1 MMVHAKR
8 IGLDGIAIT
17 DHDTSKAWAE
27 AGAEAK
33 KQGIISIPAMEIFST
48 AGHIIG
54 LGLNEH
60 VKKGMTAEETI
71 DAIRE
76 QGAVSVAPHPFD
88 TQNRGIRKFMD
99 RADAAEVFN
108 ALGIDRLGNMATER
122 RARKK
127 GLNMVAGSDAHSL
140 EMIGTACNRIEA
152 GSVDEVLVAIRH
164 GKVRLER
171 NYISMDALLAW
182 VRERLTRSYPEVNA
196 YIDSHYRG
204 PKAWVARRMLRDY
217 VVFNK
222 RGMENLACLGL
233 AAATAYSAVRLLA
246 YY

>member
-1 MMVHAKR
+1 MIIHAKR
-8 IGLDGIAIT
+8 IGLGGIAIT

-27 AGAEAK
+27 ASAEAK
-33 KQGIISIPAMEIFST
+33 KQGIIFIPAMEICST

-60 VKKGMTAEETI
+60 IRSGMTAAETI

-76 QGAVSVAPHPFD
+76 QGAVSIAPHPFD
-88 TQNRGIRKFMD
+88 TQNWGIRKFMD
-99 RADAAEVFN
+99 RTDAAEVFN
-108 ALGIDRLGNMATER
+108 ALGIDRLGNMAAER

-140 EMIGTACNRIEA
+140 EMLGTACNRIEA

-164 GKVRLER
+164 GKASFEK
-171 NYISMDALLAW
+171 NYIQLNIIIEW
-182 VRERLTRSYPEVNA
+182 VRERMLRSYPGINS
-196 YIDSHYRG
+196 YINSHYRG
-204 PKAWVARRMLRDY
+204 PKAWVARRLLRDY

-222 RGMENLACLGL
+222 RGMEKLACLGL